1 MELKIMETNKKT
13 LAEELGEALESYT
26 KIVTASPEAAMK
38 AAVESGIWL
47 ENGELSPNYQ
57 PSEPQK
63 PDTNK

>member
-1 MELKIMETNKKT
+1 MENKRKT

-47 ENGELSPNYQ
+47 ENGELSPNYR
-57 PSEPQK
+57 PSEPKK